1 MYQFLILTVIGSL
14 MHINTAPQNRFKANT
29 ITVLML
35 SIWSTNLSVTNTEA
49 FQMFDDVV
57 MMLLTI

>member
-1 MYQFLILTVIGSL
+1 MYQFLILIVIGSL
-14 MHINTAPQNRFKANT
+14 MHINPTPQNRFKANT
-29 ITVLML
+29 INVLML

-57 MMLLTI
+57 MILLTM